1 MITKI
6 ILLAVCA
13 VALVLSYKGKWV
25 LETFKFAEP
34 NEKNIMKLKFAALII
49 AAAAFVLNFFI

>member
-1 MITKI
+1 MAAKI

-13 VALVLSYKGKWV
+13 VALVLSYRGKWV

-34 NEKNIMKLKFAALII
+34 TEKNIIILKCAALVI
-49 AAAAFVLNFFI
+49 AAAAFVFNFFI